1 MILEPAVRLDMDFDD
16 ALPAVKA
23 ALAEQGF
30 GTLTEIDVQATLQ
43 DKIGKEIEPY
53 VIIGACNP
61 NLAGRALDVQRRI
74 GALLPCN
81 VVVRMSDDGVLVEP
95 MDPGLMSQV
104 TGGEDDIAPIA
115 AEAESLIRAAMEKL
129 AAG

>member
-1 MILEPAVRLDMDFDD
+1 MILEPAVILDMEFDE
-16 ALPAVKA
+16 ALPVVKA

-30 GTLTEIDVQATLQ
+30 GTLTEIDVKATLHA
-43 DKIGKEIEPY
+43 KIGKEIEPY

-74 GALLPCN
+74 GSLLPCN
-81 VVVRMSDDGVLVEP
+81 VVVRKSDEGVLVEA
-95 MDPGLMSQV
+95 MDPALMAQV
-104 TGGEDDIAPIA
+104 TGEAAIAPIA
-115 AEAESLIRAAMEKL
+115 SEAEALIRAAMEKL

>member
-1 MILEPAVRLDMDFDD
+1 MILEPVVTLDMAFDE

-30 GTLTEIDVQATLQ
+30 GTLTEIDVRATL
-43 DKIGKEIEPY
+43 DAKIGKAIEPY

-74 GALLPCN
+74 GAFLPCN
-81 VVVRMSDDGVLVEP
+81 VVVRQSDDGVLVEA
-95 MDPGLMSQV
+95 MDPALMSQV
-104 TGGEDDIAPIA
+104 TGEADIAPIA
-115 AEAESLIRAAMEKL
+115 SEAESLIRAALEKL

>member
-1 MILEPAVRLDMDFDD
+1 MILEPAVTLDMAFEE
-16 ALPAVKA
+16 ALPVVKA

-30 GTLTEIDVQATLQ
+30 GTLTEIDVRATLEA
-43 DKIGKEIEPY
+43 KIGKKIEPY

-74 GALLPCN
+74 GSLLPCN
-81 VVVRMSDDGVLVEP
+81 VVVRKADHGVLVEA

-104 TGGEDDIAPIA
+104 TGEEDIAPIA
-115 AEAESLIRAAMEKL
+115 AEAETLIRAAMEKL

>member
-1 MILEPAVRLDMDFDD
+1 MILEPAVTLDMEFDE
-16 ALPAVKA
+16 ALPVVKA

-30 GTLTEIDVQATLQ
+30 GTLTEIDVKATLHA
-43 DKIGKEIEPY
+43 KIGKEIEPY

-74 GALLPCN
+74 GSLLPCN
-81 VVVRMSDDGVLVEP
+81 VVVRQSGDGVLVEA
-95 MDPGLMSQV
+95 MDPALMSQV
-104 TGGEDDIAPIA
+104 TGEEAIGPIA
-115 AEAESLIRAAMEKL
+115 AEAESLLRAAMEKL

>member
-1 MILEPAVRLDMDFDD
+1 MILEPTVTLDMDFDE

-30 GTLTEIDVQATLQ
+30 GTLTEIDVQATLSA
-43 DKIGKEIEPY
+43 KIGKEIEPY

-81 VVVRMSDDGVLVEP
+81 VVVRKSGDGVLVEA
-95 MDPGLMSQV
+95 MDPALMSRV
-104 TGGEDDIAPIA
+104 TGEEDIAPIA
-115 AEAESLIRAAMEKL
+115 EEAESLIRAAMEKL

>member
-1 MILEPAVRLDMDFDD
+1 MILEPAVTLDMEFDE

-43 DKIGKEIEPY
+43 AKIGKEIEPY

-81 VVVRMSDDGVLVEP
+81 VVVRKSDDGVLVEP

-104 TGGEDDIAPIA
+104 TGEDDIAPIA

>member
-1 MILEPAVRLDMDFDD
+1 MILEPAVILDMEFDE
-16 ALPAVKA
+16 ALPVVKA

-30 GTLTEIDVQATLQ
+30 GTLTEIDVKATLHA
-43 DKIGKEIEPY
+43 KIGKEIEPY

-74 GALLPCN
+74 GSLLPCN
-81 VVVRMSDDGVLVEP
+81 VVVRKSEEGVLVEA
-95 MDPGLMSQV
+95 MDPALMAQV
-104 TGGEDDIAPIA
+104 TGEAAIAPIA
-115 AEAESLIRAAMEKL
+115 SEAEALIRAAMEKL

>member
-1 MILEPAVRLDMDFDD
+1 MILEPVVTLDMEFDE

-30 GTLTEIDVQATLQ
+30 GTLTEIDVKATLHA
-43 DKIGKEIEPY
+43 KISKEIEPY

-81 VVVRMSDDGVLVEP
+81 VVVRQSDDGVLVEA
-95 MDPGLMSQV
+95 MDPALMSQV
-104 TGGEDDIAPIA
+104 TGDDAIGPIA
-115 AEAESLIRAAMEKL
+115 TEAEALLRAAMEKL

>member
-1 MILEPAVRLDMDFDD
+1 MILEPAVTLDMAFEE
-16 ALPAVKA
+16 ALPVVKA

-30 GTLTEIDVQATLQ
+30 GTLTEIDVRATLEA
-43 DKIGKEIEPY
+43 KIGKEIEPY

-61 NLAGRALDVQRRI
+61 HLAGRALDVQRRI
-74 GALLPCN
+74 GSLLPCN
-81 VVVRMSDDGVLVEP
+81 VVVRMADHGVLVEA

-104 TGGEDDIAPIA
+104 TGEDDIAPIA
-115 AEAESLIRAAMEKL
+115 AEAETLIRAAMEKL

>member
-1 MILEPAVRLDMDFDD
+1 MILEPAVTLDMEFDE

-30 GTLTEIDVQATLQ
+30 GTLTEIDVQATLHA
-43 DKIGKEIEPY
+43 KIGKEIEPY

-81 VVVRMSDDGVLVEP
+81 VVVRASDGGVLVEA
-95 MDPGLMSQV
+95 MDPALMSQV
-104 TGGEDDIAPIA
+104 TGEDDIVPIA

>member
-1 MILEPAVRLDMDFDD
+1 MILEPVVTLDMEFDE
-16 ALPAVKA
+16 ALPMVKA

-30 GTLTEIDVQATLQ
+30 GTLTEIDVKATLHA
-43 DKIGKEIEPY
+43 KIGKEIESY

-74 GALLPCN
+74 GSLLPCN
-81 VVVRMSDDGVLVEP
+81 VVVRESDDGVLVEA
-95 MDPGLMSQV
+95 MDPAMMSQV
-104 TGGEDDIAPIA
+104 TGEVDIEPIA
-115 AEAESLIRAAMEKL
+115 AEAESLIRAAMAKL